1 VLKKVIKYTNVFTDE
16 EVEETF
22 YFHLS
27 KAELIELEMSTPGGL
42 SESLKR
48 IVASEDGKQ
57 IIAEFKNII
66 LMAYGVRSEDGRFFK
81 KNQEVR
87 DEFQSSEAYSVLF
100 FELVTDTD
108 AAIDFITGV
117 VPAGLAEEAAEIA
130 RKETHP
136 ELAEVPQEDEGA
148 EDPKPEPGEVAV
160 DEADKNVVHA
170 PEAGY
175 HKIDETGKG
184 DN

>member
-1 VLKKVIKYTNVFTDE
+1 MLRKIIKYTDLFTNK

-27 KAELIELEMSTPGGL
+27 KAELVELEMSTEGGL

-48 IVASEDGKQ
+48 IVESEDGKQ

-66 LMAYGVRSEDGRFFK
+66 LMAYGQRSEDGRFFK
-81 KNQEVR
+81 KTQELR
-87 DEFQSSEAYSVLF
+87 DEFASSEAYSALF
-100 FELVTDTD
+100 MEMVTDTN
-108 AAIDFITGV
+108 AGIEFITGV

-130 RKETHP
+130 RKEAQP
-136 ELAEVPQEDEGA
+136 ELAVVPQADENP
-148 EDPKPEPGEVAV
+148 PKPDEDNPQPGVVASTV
-160 DEADKNVVHA
+160 RSVEEGNDE
-170 PEAGY
+170 
-175 HKIDETGKG
+175 GKG